1 MWKILLVDTDLYAVY
16 YYYYRAN
23 VGTASKNGA
32 QTERERGD
40 DLYI

>member
-1 MWKILLVDTDLYAVY
+1 MWKILLVDTDLYAV
-16 YYYYRAN
+16 YYYRAN

-32 QTERERGD
+32 QTERERERGD